1 MTILTK
7 INSKLFW
14 LIIASGI
21 FFFGC
26 SPTEKISEEGEKET
40 DEIYIFDE
48 VPDSEVLKFE
58 TPPEI
63 ENVVYE
69 IQIGAFST
77 KEKAEIFAVSS
88 SNYLNKELYV
98 AFNSTVN
105 LYIVRLSQEFISRS
119 EAEKIRNEIWTYEKY
134 ADAWIVTI
142 KSKK

>member
-7 INSKLFW
+7 ISSKLFW
-14 LIIASGI
+14 LTIGSGI
-21 FFFGC
+21 FLFGC
-26 SPTEKISEEGEKET
+26 SPAEKISEEGEKET

-63 ENVVYE
+63 ENVIYE

-98 AFNSTVN
+98 AFNSAVN
-105 LYIVRLSQEFISRS
+105 LYIVRLSQEFNSRTD
-119 EAEKIRNEIWTYEKY
+119 AEKIRNEIWSHENY

>member
-14 LIIASGI
+14 LITASGI

-26 SPTEKISEEGEKET
+26 SPAEKISEEGEKET

-77 KEKAEIFAVSS
+77 KEKAEIFAVKS
-88 SNYLNKELYV
+88 SNFLNKELYV
-98 AFNSTVN
+98 AFDNNVN
-105 LYIVRLSQEFISRS
+105 LYIVRLSQEFNSRND
-119 EAEKIRNEIWTYEKY
+119 AEKIRNELWTYENY
-134 ADAWIVTI
+134 SDAWIVTI

>member
-14 LIIASGI
+14 LITGYGI
-21 FFFGC
+21 IFFGC
-26 SPTEKISEEGEKET
+26 SPAEKISEEGEKET

-58 TPPEI
+58 IPPEI

-98 AFNSTVN
+98 AFNSAVN
-105 LYIVRLSQEFISRS
+105 LYIVRLSQEFNSRTD
-119 EAEKIRNEIWTYEKY
+119 AEKIRNEIWSHENY

>member
-14 LIIASGI
+14 LITASGI

-26 SPTEKISEEGEKET
+26 SPAEKISEEGEKET

-77 KEKAEIFAVSS
+77 KEKAEIFAVKS
-88 SNYLNKELYV
+88 SNFLNKELYV
-98 AFNSTVN
+98 AFDNNVN
-105 LYIVRLSQEFISRS
+105 LYIVRLSQAFNSRND
-119 EAEKIRNEIWTYEKY
+119 AEKIRNELWTYENY
-134 ADAWIVTI
+134 SDAWIVTI